1 MRRLNFPGICFLLL
15 PFFFSCALFSG
26 RTLQDSHIPPSY
38 QEKIAQSF
46 VFLNAVR
53 VEKTGDAEQVQRNGD
68 YICRLLLEKRNSRV
82 ISSEKSFT
90 ALVRL
95 KEDSFLRDFRNLNT
109 VAVEISLY
117 AEDHPVAFYLF
128 SQETEYSLSSYSYLY
143 RTLETALKGIQ

>member
-26 RTLQDSHIPPSY
+26 RTIQDSHIPLSY
-38 QEKIAQSF
+38 QERIAQSF
-46 VFLNAVR
+46 VVLNGVL

-68 YICRLLLEKRNSRV
+68 YICRLLLEKRNARL
-82 ISSEKSFT
+82 ISPEEGFT
-90 ALVRL
+90 AFVRL
-95 KEDSFLRDFRNLNT
+95 KEDSFLRDFQNLNT

-128 SQETEYSLSSYSYLY
+128 SQETEASLSSYSYLY
-143 RTLETALKGIQ
+143 STLEKALKGIQ